1 MLALEACADLF
12 AEAVNGVVDDAVVDG
27 SALFSA
33 VDDAGV
39 EEHSEVLGD
48 VLLAGPGCCDELTD
62 ARLAFHFPDR
72 EPRI

>member
-1 MLALEACADLF
+1 
-12 AEAVNGVVDDAVVDG
+12 
-27 SALFSA
+27 
-33 VDDAGV
+33 V